1 MEYKEMLAKQKTFF
15 NSGITRSVQWRKSRL
30 KALYAAIENYQE
42 ELFDALKSDLNKSP
56 TEAFS
61 TEIGLV
67 LEEISF
73 ALKHISKWSK
83 PKSVPS
89 ALLNFPSRSKIYC
102 EPYGVVLILS
112 PWNYPIQLA
121 LMPLVGAIAAG
132 NCAVIKPS
140 EESPASSKLLAEI
153 IKSCFEPEFVNVVL
167 GDKTAS
173 ESLLKE
179 KFDYIFFT
187 GSPTVGKIVM
197 KAAAE
202 NLVPVTLELGG
213 KSPCIVDETVDI
225 QVSARRIVWG
235 KCINAGQTCVA
246 PDYLLV
252 HKSVKEK
259 LLAAMKKE
267 ICAFYTDSPENNSDY
282 PRIINKRHFLRL
294 CEYFNDGKIIC
305 GARAN
310 QQTLQIA
317 PTILDDVNIEA
328 PVMQE
333 EIFGP
338 VLPVITFEKID
349 EVIKFVSDRP
359 RPLALY
365 FFSSDK
371 KQQRRIL
378 KTLSFGGGCINDT
391 ILHLASPYMPFGG
404 VGNSGVGGYH
414 GKSSFETF
422 SHKKSVLHKGF
433 FADLR
438 FRYPPYS
445 GVVLKLL
452 RKIMK

>member
-15 NSGITRSVQWRKSRL
+15 NSGITRSIQWRKSRL
-30 KALYAAIENYQE
+30 KALYVAIVNYQE

-197 KAAAE
+197 KATAE

-213 KSPCIVDETVDI
+213 KSPCIVDETADI

-259 LLAAMKKE
+259 LLAAMEKE

-294 CEYFNDGKIIC
+294 CEYFKDGKIIC
-305 GARAN
+305 GAQAN

-404 VGNSGVGGYH
+404 VGNSGMGSYH

-438 FRYPPYS
+438 FRYSPYS

>member
-1 MEYKEMLAKQKTFF
+1 MEYEKMVMRQKKFF
-15 NSGITRSVQWRKSRL
+15 NSGITRNVEWRKSKL
-30 KALYAAIENYQE
+30 KALYKAIKSHQT

-56 TEAFS
+56 VEAFS

-73 ALKHISKWSK
+73 ALKHLSEWVKTE
-83 PKSVPS
+83 SVPS
-89 ALLNFPSRSKIYC
+89 VLLNFPSRSKIYH
-102 EPYGVVLILS
+102 EPYGIVLILS
-112 PWNYPIQLA
+112 PWNYPVQLA

-132 NCAVIKPS
+132 NCAVIKPA
-140 EESPASSKLLAEI
+140 EDSPASSNVLAEI
-153 IKSCFEPEFVNVVL
+153 IKSCFEPEFINVVL
-167 GDKTAS
+167 GDKTVS

-187 GSPTVGKIVM
+187 GSPAVGKIVM

-202 NLVPVTLELGG
+202 NLIPVTLELGG
-213 KSPCIVDETVDI
+213 KSPCIVDETADI
-225 QVSARRIVWG
+225 QVSARRIAWG

-252 HKSVKEK
+252 QKSVKEK
-259 LLAAMKKE
+259 LLSAIEKE
-267 ICAFYTDSPENNSDY
+267 ICVFYTDTPENNPDY
-282 PRIINKRHFLRL
+282 PRIINERHFLRL
-294 CEYFNDGKIIC
+294 CKYFEDGKVIC
-305 GARAN
+305 GARTN
-310 QQTLQIA
+310 PQTLQIA
-317 PTILDDVNIEA
+317 PTILDDVNMEA

-338 VLPVITFEKID
+338 VLPVVTFD
-349 EVIKFVSDRP
+349 ELDDVIKFVNDRP

-371 KQQRRIL
+371 KRQHKIIE
-378 KTLSFGGGCINDT
+378 TLSFGGGCINDT
-391 ILHLASPYMPFGG
+391 ILHLVSPYMPFGG
-404 VGNSGVGGYH
+404 IGNSGMGSYH
-414 GKSSFETF
+414 GRNSFETF
-422 SHKKSVLHKGF
+422 SHKKSMLHKKF

-445 GVVLKLL
+445 SSVLKLL
-452 RKIMK
+452 MKIMK

>member
-15 NSGITRSVQWRKSRL
+15 NSGITRSIQWRKSRL
-30 KALYAAIENYQE
+30 KALYVAIVNYQE

-213 KSPCIVDETVDI
+213 KSPCIVDETADI

-259 LLAAMKKE
+259 LLAAMEKE

-294 CEYFNDGKIIC
+294 CEYFKDGKIIC

-317 PTILDDVNIEA
+317 PTILDDVNIEV

-371 KQQRRIL
+371 KKQRRIL

-404 VGNSGVGGYH
+404 VGNSGMGSYH

>member
-30 KALYAAIENYQE
+30 KALYAAIVNYQE
-42 ELFDALKSDLNKSP
+42 ELFDALKNDLNKSP

-73 ALKHISKWSK
+73 VLKHISKWSK
-83 PKSVPS
+83 PERVPS
-89 ALLNFPSRSKIYC
+89 ALLNFPSRSKIYR

-404 VGNSGVGGYH
+404 VGNSGMGSYH

>member
-30 KALYAAIENYQE
+30 KALYAAIVNYQK

-56 TEAFS
+56 MEAFS

-83 PKSVPS
+83 PECIPS
-89 ALLNFPSRSKIYC
+89 ALLNFPSRSKIYR

-187 GSPTVGKIVM
+187 GSPIVGKIVM

-213 KSPCIVDETVDI
+213 KSPCIVDETADI

-259 LLAAMKKE
+259 LLAAMEKE

-294 CEYFNDGKIIC
+294 CEYFKDGKIIC

-371 KQQRRIL
+371 KKQRRIL

-404 VGNSGVGGYH
+404 VGNSGMGSYH

>member
-213 KSPCIVDETVDI
+213 KSPCIVDETADI

-259 LLAAMKKE
+259 LLAAMEKE

-294 CEYFNDGKIIC
+294 CEYFKDGKIIC

-338 VLPVITFEKID
+338 VLPVMTFEKID

-404 VGNSGVGGYH
+404 VGNSGMGSYH

>member
-15 NSGITRSVQWRKSRL
+15 NSGITCSVQWRKSRL
-30 KALYAAIENYQE
+30 KALYAAIVNYQE
-42 ELFDALKSDLNKSP
+42 KLFDALKSDLNKSP

-89 ALLNFPSRSKIYC
+89 ALLNFPSRSKIYR

-259 LLAAMKKE
+259 LLAAMEKE

-349 EVIKFVSDRP
+349 DVIKFVSDRP

-371 KQQRRIL
+371 KLQRRIL

-404 VGNSGVGGYH
+404 VGNSGMGSYH

>member
-1 MEYKEMLAKQKTFF
+1 MEYKEILQKQRIFF
-15 NSGITRSVQWRKSRL
+15 NSGITHDIQWRKSKL
-30 KALYAAIENYQE
+30 KALYTAIKNYQT
-42 ELFDALKSDLNKSP
+42 ELFEALKSDLNKSQ

-73 ALKHISKWSK
+73 ALKHVAEWAET
-83 PKSVPS
+83 KSVPS
-89 ALLNFPSRSKIYC
+89 ALLSFPSRSRIYR

-112 PWNYPIQLA
+112 PWNYPVQLA
-121 LMPLVGAIAAG
+121 LMPLVGAVAAG
-132 NCAVIKPS
+132 NCAVVKPS
-140 EESPASSKLLAEI
+140 EDSPASSKVLAEI
-153 IKSCFEPEFVNVVL
+153 IESCFESEFVNVVL
-167 GDKTAS
+167 GDKTVS

-187 GSPTVGKIVM
+187 GSPTVGRIVM

-202 NLVPVTLELGG
+202 NLIPVTLELGG
-213 KSPCIVDETVDI
+213 KSPCIVDETADV

-235 KCINAGQTCVA
+235 KFVNAGQTCVA

-252 HKSVKEK
+252 QKSVKEE

-267 ICAFYTDSPENNSDY
+267 ICTFYTESAENNSDY
-282 PRIINKRHFLRL
+282 PRIINERHFMRL
-294 CEYFNDGKIIC
+294 CEYFKDGQIIC
-305 GARAN
+305 GARTN
-310 QQTLQIA
+310 RQTLQIA
-317 PTILDDVNIEA
+317 PTIIDNVSVEA
-328 PVMQE
+328 PVMRE

-338 VLPVITFEKID
+338 VLPVVTYDELD

-371 KQQRRIL
+371 KRQREII

-391 ILHLASPYMPFGG
+391 ILHLATPNMPFGG
-404 VGNSGVGGYH
+404 IGNSGMGSYH

-422 SHKKSVLHKGF
+422 SHKKSILHKGF

-438 FRYPPYS
+438 FRYPPYGS
-445 GVVLKLL
+445 TVLKLL
-452 RKIMK
+452 KKLMG